1 MALWKYFYRLT
12 NIFFSISPEEY
23 ERSFKEE
30 IWGCYKYIG
39 IPLDEIYKMPIQDRK
54 YFIMKH
60 NQEQEEYKLKHSPK
74 NSNSITG
81 DAINQYASIT
91 QQNIKNKTNL
101 F

>member
-1 MALWKYFYRLT
+1 
-12 NIFFSISPEEY
+12 
-23 ERSFKEE
+23 
-30 IWGCYKYIG
+30 
-39 IPLDEIYKMPIQDRK
+39 MPIQDRK